1 MYWYFHPAF
10 LDSRTGAHM
19 CCSTTTPMPRSNGS
33 SSTEEPQLAFVVLDP
48 AFFKPDYQIQVPLD
62 ALIEIQKSD
71 SDELSVVT
79 ILTIPSHDPG
89 AVTANLR
96 GPLVMNHRTDS
107 SSNWSCPRTYQHVI
121 RSLST
126 LQFNAPRTTFLFKLR
141 LVKDIPLPGDSQFRE
156 TISAEWS
163 YSGIALRR
171 NSPSYSSGLE
181 KMDVDVSGRTDLFS
195 QHFDKLLNGPLKLDD
210 KCRSISEGP
219 EASGRL

>member
-10 LDSRTGAHM
+10 SDSRTGAHM
-19 CCSTTTPMPRSNGS
+19 CCSTTTPMPRCNGS
-33 SSTEEPQLAFVVLDP
+33 SLRKSHSWHSSFSDP

-96 GPLVMNHRTDS
+96 GPLVMNHRTRLC
-107 SSNWSCPRTYQHVI
+107 NWSCPRTYQHVI

-141 LVKDIPLPGDSQFRE
+141 LVKTFLPGDSQFRE

-171 NSPSYSSGLE
+171 NSPLSADW
-181 KMDVDVSGRTDLFS
+181 KRWM
-195 QHFDKLLNGPLKLDD
+195 
-210 KCRSISEGP
+210 
-219 EASGRL
+219 